1 MQSFHIGDAEFLLDT
16 RPGAQRGTSAD
27 NQFILVK
34 NQGCLDFYRNW
45 AFEKPRTIMELGMF
59 EGGSMVF
66 LDKIFS
72 PSRLVGL
79 DIRRQPIAA
88 LEAYKQSR
96 PHIKTYYGRSQDGPE
111 TLQAARENF
120 PDGIDLVV
128 DDASHKY
135 PQTKAAFAM
144 LFPLLKAGGQ
154 YVIEDWACGHGGQL
168 RRGEE
173 PACAKGV
180 GLHREGAWQT
190 ARLAVR
196 CFGPPARASSNGTVN
211 GGPRYVARCALN
223 AEITTSSKNFTCSPR
238 KSTSSA

>member
-154 YVIEDWACGHGGQL
+154 YVIEDWAWSHAPAAQKEDAVWAKDDALTNLVFELVVMAASFGVVKSLHVRKELVCIVKGHGKLPDSPFDVSAHL
-168 RRGEE
+168 RGR
-173 PACAKGV
+173 P
-180 GLHREGAWQT
+180 L
-190 ARLAVR
+190 
-196 CFGPPARASSNGTVN
+196 TV
-211 GGPRYVARCALN
+211 L
-223 AEITTSSKNFTCSPR
+223 
-238 KSTSSA
+238 